1 MNLSYYNIPTEL
13 YTLMPILG
21 AGAVA
26 VLGYFLFGALTQYL
40 GRKSDLGRLDA
51 FSAAR
56 AGGIASA
63 SLEEISI
70 GSFEHRV
77 RLAFASLKIDATG
90 NETFYLMLARIAAGV
105 LAFFILLL
113 IGLPLLTSSSG
124 FLAGYVFVNGWVTHA
139 WNNLRTEMESEIPS
153 LLTRLGS
160 ALQIAPNVPGALEI
174 VGETL
179 RWDGPLHAWTLDL
192 AAKMHSEG
200 QPAMDEARK
209 KAAAISPSLSIV
221 TELIA
226 RMWQTGG
233 SGYHAAFASASENL
247 ESVLDARVMARAK
260 GGSAQKT
267 ANTLVGLIVVMIAFL
282 TRGEALA
289 EVAKLPFV
297 QLAYAGIVLTVVFGH
312 SQISKIIDESV

>member
-1 MNLSYYNIPTEL
+1 MNLSYYNLPSEI
-13 YTLMPILG
+13 YALMPFVA

-26 VLGYFLFGALTQYL
+26 VVAYFIFLALTQQL
-40 GRKSDLGRLDA
+40 SRKSDVGRLDA

-56 AGGIASA
+56 AGGIANA

-77 RLAFASLKIDATG
+77 RLAFASIKIDATG
-90 NETFYLMLARIAAGV
+90 NETFYLMVARIGAGIVAV
-105 LAFFILLL
+105 LILLL
-113 IGLPLLTSSSG
+113 IGLPVLTALSG
-124 FLAGYVFVNGWVTHA
+124 FLAGYVFVNGWVTHS
-139 WNNLRTEMESEIPS
+139 WNLLRTDMEAEIPS

-179 RWDGPLHAWTLDL
+179 RANAPLHAWTLDL
-192 AAKMHSEG
+192 AAQMHAEG
-200 QPAMDEARK
+200 QPAMDTARK

-233 SGYHAAFASASENL
+233 TGYHAAFASAAENL

-260 GGSAQKT
+260 GGAAQRT
-267 ANTLVGLIVVMIAFL
+267 ANTLVALIVFMIAFM
-282 TRGEALA
+282 TKGDALS
-289 EVAKLPFV
+289 EIAKLPVV
-297 QLAYAGIVLTVVFGH
+297 QIAYAVIVLVVVFGH
-312 SQISKIIDESV
+312 SQISKIIDEAV